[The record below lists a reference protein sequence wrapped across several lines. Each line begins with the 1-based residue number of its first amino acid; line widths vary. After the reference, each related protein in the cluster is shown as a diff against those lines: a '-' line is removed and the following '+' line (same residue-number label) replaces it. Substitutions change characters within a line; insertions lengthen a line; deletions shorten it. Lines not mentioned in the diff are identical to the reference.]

1 MDDRPD
7 TPRSVFHLACWN
19 RPRVPLGI
27 QGTHI
32 CLHVLNIAYLF
43 FLEWRRARIKCTHG
57 CSDAENA
64 ALCFPRL
71 DYAIHVGHARFVA
84 SLICIHFAFVIGSIL
99 LSSPIMVSIFPRS
112 SAYRST
118 HKPNRI
124 LLFKVSILWDHDG
137 LSPSSGHSGRGLA
150 STA

>member
-7 TPRSVFHLACWN
+7 TPRSVLHLACWN

-27 QGTHI
+27 QGMHI
-32 CLHVLNIAYLF
+32 CSHILNIAYF

-84 SLICIHFAFVIGSIL
+84 NLICTHFAFVIGSIL
-99 LSSPIMVSIFPRS
+99 LSSPTMVSIFPRN
-112 SAYRST
+112 SAYHST
-118 HKPNRI
+118 HKPDRI
-124 LLFKVSILWDHDG
+124 SLSKVSIPWDHDD
-137 LSPSSGHSGRGLA
+137 LSPSSGHSDRGLS